1 MKKNKSGG
9 SHPKKDV
16 PLRPIMEK
24 KIEDITPYGNDKA
37 KKEQVKDMFDNIAGT
52 YDLLNKTLSFGIDRL
67 WRKTMLKHLR
77 KTRATKILDVAT
89 GTGDVAIAIAQKI
102 NNSTVMAVD
111 LSPGMLKIGEEKV
124 KKAGLT
130 AKIALQEEDCEN
142 LSFDTD
148 VYDAATVAFG
158 VRNFEHLEQGL
169 SEMHRV
175 LKKDGR
181 IFVLEF
187 SKPKTFPF
195 KQLFNTYFRYVLPT
209 AGKLMSKD
217 DRAYRYLFE
226 SATAFPEGDEFTKI
240 LEKVGFENAICKPLT
255 FGICSLYIAKK

>member
-1 MKKNKSGG
+1 
-9 SHPKKDV
+9 
-16 PLRPIMEK
+16 MEK
-24 KIEDITPYGNDKA
+24 KIEDITPYGNEKA

-52 YDLLNKTLSFGIDRL
+52 YDMLNKTLSFGVDRL
-67 WRKTMLKHLR
+67 WRKTMLRHLN
-77 KTRATKILDVAT
+77 KTGATRILDVAT
-89 GTGDVAIAIAQKI
+89 GTGDVAISIAKKMKKA
-102 NNSTVMAVD
+102 SVMAID
-111 LSPGMLKIGEEKV
+111 LSPGMLKVGAEKV
-124 KKAGLT
+124 KKEGLENKVT
-130 AKIALQEEDCEN
+130 MKEEDSEN
-142 LSFDTD
+142 LSFETGQFE
-148 VYDAATVAFG
+148 AATVAFG

-175 LKKDGR
+175 LQKDGR

-195 KQLFNTYFRYVLPT
+195 KQLFKLYFRYVLPA

-226 SATAFPEGDEFTKI
+226 SATAFPEGDDFIKI
-240 LEKVGFENAICKPLT
+240 LEQVGFKNAVCKPLT

>member
-1 MKKNKSGG
+1 MK
-9 SHPKKDV
+9 
-16 PLRPIMEK
+16 K

-37 KKEQVKDMFDNIAGT
+37 KKEQVKDMFDNISGT
-52 YDLLNKTLSFGIDRL
+52 YDLLNKTLTFGIDRL
-67 WRKTMLKHLR
+67 WRKTMLRALK
-77 KTRATKILDVAT
+77 KTDATKILDVAT
-89 GTGDVAIAIAQKI
+89 GTGDVAIAIAKKI
-102 NNSTVMAVD
+102 KSASVMAID

-124 KKAGLT
+124 KKEGLT
-130 AKIALQEEDCEN
+130 EKITLKEEDSEN
-142 LSFDTD
+142 LSFDTGAF
-148 VYDAATVAFG
+148 DATTVAFG

-169 SEMHRV
+169 SEMHRI

-195 KQLFNTYFRYVLPT
+195 KQLFNLYFRYVLPKV
-209 AGKLMSKD
+209 GKLMSKD
-217 DRAYRYLFE
+217 DRAYHYLFE
-226 SATAFPEGDEFTKI
+226 SATAFPEGDDFTRI